1 MKKKTD
7 IIKITYSWEKYDSKK
22 DCKKSVVYRWSNKK
36 NKINIGQSGNLHKRL
51 SNYKN
56 VSAKS
61 GGTNRRWLKENGNN
75 TKGLKIIHPEKVEIS
90 INNKRYTYGE
100 YKDKESFFRK
110 FFENYFSIIE
120 KRELF
125 NKSEM
130 SNKSKR

>member
-1 MKKKTD
+1 M
-7 IIKITYSWEKYDSKK
+7 
-22 DCKKSVVYRWSNKK
+22 
-36 NKINIGQSGNLHKRL
+36 
-51 SNYKN
+51 
-56 VSAKS
+56 SAKS

-120 KRELF
+120 KRKLF
-125 NKSEM
+125 NESER
-130 SNKSKR
+130 SKKAK